1 MTDQTYPLRID
12 FVSDVV
18 CPWCAIG
25 YHQLKIALTTT
36 GIKTHI
42 HWHPFE
48 LNPDMPLKGKNA
60 IEYGAQKYGST
71 LEETHQKFE
80 RITAAGKAANFDFRL
95 SDEIRIWNTFSVH
108 QLIHWADE
116 FGLAHPLKISLFSA
130 HFTDNR
136 NLSDIQTLAELAQQA
151 GLDRDE
157 AIKVLE
163 EQRYAADVRGQEN
176 HWLQQGISGV
186 PAIIFDNKH
195 LVTGAQGTENYVRI
209 LRQLTNVKADA
220 S

>member
-1 MTDQTYPLRID
+1 MEYIFCSSTDPL
-12 FVSDVV
+12 
-18 CPWCAIG
+18 G
-25 YHQLKIALTTT
+25 
-36 GIKTHI
+36 
-42 HWHPFE
+42 
-48 LNPDMPLKGKNA
+48 N
-60 IEYGAQKYGST
+60 
-71 LEETHQKFE
+71 
-80 RITAAGKAANFDFRL
+80 
-95 SDEIRIWNTFSVH
+95 
-108 QLIHWADE
+108 
-116 FGLAHPLKISLFSA
+116 PLKISLFSA

-151 GLDRDE
+151 GLDRDK

-163 EQRYAADVRGQEN
+163 EQRYATDVREQEN

-195 LVTGAQGTENYVRI
+195 LVTGAQGTENYARI